1 MINTS
6 PITKNVSDSNKKKQK
21 SNKSND
27 TILANSKGQSLTLHS
42 LAVGILSKWIIKD
55 LVGDEKLAAA
65 CYVAGCLHDLG
76 KIDPSFQEWI
86 QKKLKSQ
93 SDELPDDG
101 QHIESGK
108 FSFEKHPRHNEI
120 SLLLYHL
127 LEDHASKKLNSASIA
142 TAKHVM
148 YWHHAK
154 PFRKAGYESLDD
166 IYTRLSK
173 SRSDSAVEK
182 LYKDAVAFI
191 ASVDE
196 QCVANAPRLSE
207 LINDELESDRLKNLN
222 DVRLPRFKQ
231 YSSANDH
238 LKDYAE
244 DVKENARNNIAR
256 AAVITADRLISNL
269 SVEELIRLS
278 NENKVESLFDHQG
291 ENKLLV
297 GAIRRC
303 LSGFDERFPA
313 SSRNTDQHAASDRL
327 SKNKGVAVLCGPAGC
342 GKTKIA
348 LEWAVK
354 SDAKKILWICPRVQV
369 CQGLFADLQQNEYLP
384 GIKLEI
390 VTGEF
395 RQTHQNGETQETP
408 EEDRF
413 SGDVVVTTIDQVAN
427 NIITH
432 TQVTSLVDY
441 LGAHVVFDEFHEYI
455 NIPAFDL
462 LFAELLD
469 CKKLG
474 GEHENSVKTLLVS
487 ATPNYVFLEK
497 FLGLDKRNVVSVPSF
512 NKSLYSIQ
520 FDTFKEDG
528 DDSNLLYQTQPANT
542 FVISNT
548 ANDAQRSFIKN
559 QNLENAVL
567 LHSKYK
573 RTDKEKLFSTVYE
586 SFKQGGSH
594 AHDILRSGPIVQ
606 AALNISCSYMVS
618 ELSHAE
624 NWLQRLG
631 RLNRF
636 AESDQATYTTALT
649 DSMEGAKPPDRAVR
663 FLRRLNA
670 FKSTKAWLDF
680 LKNKIDPECQ
690 YTIAAI
696 YSLYEKFYDT
706 KEGKACVEA
715 DIRASLQ
722 ASTGLVNKKILEPVT
737 INRSKKT
744 GGLIRIKNNSLRGDN
759 RFVQM
764 ATRHAVSLTDSEVL
778 NEYAYPEEELSENL
792 TLPVEEI
799 EGYGDTTK
807 SLLAEMMKKHH
818 NIRGGKKAFKDSI
831 LLNAARSP
839 DRPIYTS
846 YTPEDL
852 KTIEAMPH
860 DEAIYYVVGL
870 RQAIGC
876 MSIKKLTE
884 GN

>member
-1 MINTS
+1 MAGLDDIRTNL
-6 PITKNVSDSNKKKQK
+6 IDCR
-21 SNKSND
+21 ND

-42 LAVGILSKWIIKD
+42 LAVGILSKSIIKD

-127 LEDHASKKLNSASIA
+127 LEDPAASKKLNRASIA

-154 PFRKAGYESLDD
+154 PFRKDGYESLDD

-173 SRSDSAVEK
+173 SLSDSAVEK

-222 DVRLPRFKQ
+222 NVRLPRFKQ
-231 YSSANDH
+231 YSSANDD

-244 DVKENARNNIAR
+244 DVKENAWNNIAR

-474 GEHENSVKTLLVS
+474 GEHGE
-487 ATPNYVFLEK
+487 
-497 FLGLDKRNVVSVPSF
+497 
-512 NKSLYSIQ
+512 
-520 FDTFKEDG
+520 
-528 DDSNLLYQTQPANT
+528 
-542 FVISNT
+542 IS
-548 ANDAQRSFIKN
+548 
-559 QNLENAVL
+559 
-567 LHSKYK
+567 
-573 RTDKEKLFSTVYE
+573 
-586 SFKQGGSH
+586 
-594 AHDILRSGPIVQ
+594 
-606 AALNISCSYMVS
+606 
-618 ELSHAE
+618 
-624 NWLQRLG
+624 
-631 RLNRF
+631 
-636 AESDQATYTTALT
+636 
-649 DSMEGAKPPDRAVR
+649 
-663 FLRRLNA
+663 
-670 FKSTKAWLDF
+670 
-680 LKNKIDPECQ
+680 
-690 YTIAAI
+690 
-696 YSLYEKFYDT
+696 
-706 KEGKACVEA
+706 
-715 DIRASLQ
+715 
-722 ASTGLVNKKILEPVT
+722 
-737 INRSKKT
+737 
-744 GGLIRIKNNSLRGDN
+744 
-759 RFVQM
+759 
-764 ATRHAVSLTDSEVL
+764 
-778 NEYAYPEEELSENL
+778 
-792 TLPVEEI
+792 
-799 EGYGDTTK
+799 
-807 SLLAEMMKKHH
+807 
-818 NIRGGKKAFKDSI
+818 
-831 LLNAARSP
+831 
-839 DRPIYTS
+839 
-846 YTPEDL
+846 
-852 KTIEAMPH
+852 
-860 DEAIYYVVGL
+860 
-870 RQAIGC
+870 
-876 MSIKKLTE
+876 
-884 GN
+884 